1 MLITLRCQMV
11 KTQQG
16 TNDACK
22 PILAKEVTLPYHR
35 GPYLMLVPKA
45 RFHVRKPFICP
56 DCKCLSSV
64 KIVK

>member
-1 MLITLRCQMV
+1 MLHHRKFYVPLYWY
-11 KTQQG
+11 
-16 TNDACK
+16 
-22 PILAKEVTLPYHR
+22 LPLLELSYMKKKNRRLYHR
-35 GPYLMLVPKA
+35 GPYLTLVPKA